1 MRRALLMLLWTT
13 VATALADT
21 PADWSPGSPSPL
33 PEPAT
38 APVGFGCPVPAPPPL
53 EPLPAGRDPETI
65 DVLAGGAEVDLKGL
79 AEFKEQLTIRRG
91 QYQISADGARYDQTS
106 GEFDVAGNVEFRD
119 PKTWVTGRAARYNTT
134 TGLFSIDDARFELF
148 SLPARGTASNLTVQE
163 TRELTLTNVT
173 YTTCAPG
180 KDDWRIRA
188 SALSVNRETGTA
200 TARHARL
207 EFKGVP
213 ILYSPFLTYPVDGQ
227 RKSGL
232 LLPDVGNSNQR
243 GWELAQPYYFNL
255 APNYDATLTAHY
267 MSRRGL
273 QAIGEF
279 RYLTEGSE
287 GMLNGEFL
295 PDDDPTGDDRSL
307 LAWYNQSA
315 LPTGWR
321 GTVDFTDVSDPDYFQ
336 DLGTG
341 LASTSQTT
349 LRRGLYLEYFA
360 NGLNALLRVEDY
372 ENLDESLTPEELP
385 YQLLPQFMLTGYWP
399 RGPLGLA
406 YGFESELAY
415 FERDVGATGMRGH
428 LYPEVSL
435 PLRLSTF
442 YLEPNVAV
450 DLTAY
455 DLDEVA
461 AGEPTSPGRAVPVY
475 SVDLGTI
482 LEGTWGEG
490 RSWVQTLEPR
500 VQYVYVPY
508 DNQNDL
514 PVFDT
519 IEPDFSLVQLFRT
532 NRYVGLDRLSNANQL
547 SVGVTTRLI
556 QGDSGRQLL
565 TATIGETQYFTPL
578 KVVLPGQEP
587 TDDSASDYL
596 AELGMNLNDRWNV
609 DLGYQWD
616 SDQNVT
622 ELAEARVLYTPDV
635 FRVVSASYRYRRD
648 SVKEIDVGAVWPLGD
663 RWSFVGRYEYS
674 LLDNEPLASFLGLEY
689 STCCWGVR
697 LIGQRYLSN
706 REGRYDSSVTLQLLL
721 KGFGSAGTPAERVLE
736 RGTLGEG
743 RFDRY

>member
-1 MRRALLMLLWTT
+1 MLLWTT
-13 VATALADT
+13 VAAAQVDA
-21 PADWSPGSPSPL
+21 PADWSPGSAPPL
-33 PEPAT
+33 PLPAA
-38 APVGFGCPVPAPPPL
+38 APVGFGCPIPAPPPL
-53 EPLPAGRDPETI
+53 EPLPATQDPDTI

-79 AEFKEQLTIRRG
+79 AEFKDQITIRRG
-91 QYQISADGARYDQTS
+91 QYQINADGARFNQAS
-106 GEFDVAGNVEFRD
+106 GEFEVPGNAEFRD
-119 PKTWVTGRAARYNTT
+119 PNTWVTGRAARYNTT
-134 TGLFSIDDARFELF
+134 TSLFSIEDAEFELF
-148 SLPARGTASNLTVQE
+148 SLPARGTAATLTVEQA
-163 TRELTLTNVT
+163 RELTLTDVT
-173 YTTCAPG
+173 YTTCARG
-180 KDDWRIRA
+180 KNDWRLRA
-188 SALSVNRETGTA
+188 GTLSVNRETGTA
-200 TARHARL
+200 TARNARL

-213 ILYSPFLTYPVDGQ
+213 ILYSPYLTYPVDGQ

-232 LLPDVGNSNQR
+232 LLPDIGNSDQR
-243 GWELAQPYYFNL
+243 GVELSLPYYFNL

-267 MSRRGL
+267 MSKRGL

-287 GMLNGEFL
+287 GVLGGAFL
-295 PDDDPTGDDRSL
+295 PDDDPTDEDRTL
-307 LAWYNQSA
+307 LAWFNQTD
-315 LPTGWR
+315 LPAGWR
-321 GTVDFTDVSDPDYFQ
+321 GTVDYTDVSDPDYFQ

-360 NGLNALLRVEDY
+360 NGISTLLRVEDY
-372 ENLDESLTPEELP
+372 QNLDQSLLPVQLP
-385 YQLLPQFMLTGYWP
+385 YEILPQLMVAGSWP

-415 FERDVGATGMRGH
+415 FDRDVGTTGMRGH

-435 PLRLSTF
+435 PLRFSTF
-442 YLEPNVAV
+442 YVEPNVAV

-455 DLDEVA
+455 DLDREVP
-461 AGEPTSPGRAVPVY
+461 GEPTSPGRAVPVY

-482 LEGTWGEG
+482 LEGTWGDNRG
-490 RSWVQTLEPR
+490 WVQTVEPR

-508 DNQNDL
+508 DNQDDL

-519 IEPDFSLVQLFRT
+519 IGPDFSLVQLFRT

-556 QGDSGRQLL
+556 QSDTGRQVL
-565 TATIGETQYFTPL
+565 TGTIGETQYFTPL
-578 KVVLPGQEP
+578 KVVLPGEAQ

-622 ELAEARVLYTPDV
+622 ELAEARVLYTPDA

-648 SVKEIDVGAVWPLGD
+648 SIKEVDVGAVWPLGD

-674 LLDNEPLASFLGLEY
+674 LLDNEPLASFVGLEY
-689 STCCWGVR
+689 ATCCWGVR
-697 LIGQRYLSN
+697 VIGQRYLTN
-706 REGRYDSSVTLQLLL
+706 RDGDYDSSVTLQLLL

-743 RFDRY
+743 SFDRY